1 MMRLRGTWVPL
12 LPGIWRTITAA
23 VIPILAIGVGIDY
36 LTGSKTSTWSPF
48 SHPASESSVALSG
61 VEDALPLAAWGWMLV
76 SNGLV
81 VIVGYVLRRR
91 LLTIWGL
98 VWVAALMTTI
108 GIGIGWTT
116 LPLTDTF
123 RSALMHITFRSAL
136 MHIGVGLF
144 AGAAAIGYALQ
155 PKAGG
160 TGGPE

>member
-12 LPGIWRTITAA
+12 LPGIWRTITTA

-36 LTGSKTSTWSPF
+36 LTGPETPSDDHHQT
-48 SHPASESSVALSG
+48 

-116 LPLTDTF
+116 LPLTG
-123 RSALMHITFRSAL
+123 TFRSAL
-136 MHIGVGLF
+136 MHIGVGF
-144 AGAAAIGYALQ
+144 WAGAAAIGYALQ

>member
-12 LPGIWRTITAA
+12 LPGIWRTIATD
-23 VIPILAIGVGIDY
+23 VIPILAIGAGIDY
-36 LTGSKTSTWSPF
+36 LTGPETP
-48 SHPASESSVALSG
+48 SVALSG

-116 LPLTDTF
+116 LPLTG
-123 RSALMHITFRSAL
+123 TFRSAL
-136 MHIGVGLF
+136 MHIGVGF
-144 AGAAAIGYALQ
+144 SAGAAAIGYALQ
-155 PKAGG
+155 PKAGNP
-160 TGGPE
+160 GGPE

>member
-12 LPGIWRTITAA
+12 LPGIWRTIATA
-23 VIPILAIGVGIDY
+23 VIPILAIGAGIDY
-36 LTGSKTSTWSPF
+36 LTGSKTPSDAHET
-48 SHPASESSVALSG
+48 G

-116 LPLTDTF
+116 LPLTG
-123 RSALMHITFRSAL
+123 TFRSAL
-136 MHIGVGLF
+136 MHIGVGF
-144 AGAAAIGYALQ
+144 CAGAAAIGYALQ

-160 TGGPE
+160 AGGPE

>member
-12 LPGIWRTITAA
+12 LPGIWRTIAKGG
-23 VIPILAIGVGIDY
+23 IPILAIGVGIDY
-36 LTGSKTSTWSPF
+36 LTGPDPETP
-48 SHPASESSVALSG
+48 SVALSG

-116 LPLTDTF
+116 LPLTG
-123 RSALMHITFRSAL
+123 TFRSAL
-136 MHIGVGLF
+136 MHIGVGLL
-144 AGAAAIGYALQ
+144 AGGVATGYALQ

>member
-12 LPGIWRTITAA
+12 LPGIWRTITTA
-23 VIPILAIGVGIDY
+23 VIPILAIGAGIDY
-36 LTGSKTSTWSPF
+36 LTGSKTPSDAHET
-48 SHPASESSVALSG
+48 G

-116 LPLTDTF
+116 LPLTGTF
-123 RSALMHITFRSAL
+123 RPAL
-136 MHIGVGLF
+136 MHIGVGF
-144 AGAAAIGYALQ
+144 CAGAAAIGYALQ

>member
-36 LTGSKTSTWSPF
+36 LTGTPD
-48 SHPASESSVALSG
+48 PPSVALSG

-116 LPLTDTF
+116 LPLTGTF
-123 RSALMHITFRSAL
+123 RSASALMHITFRLAL
-136 MHIGVGLF
+136 MHIAIGVGT
-144 AGAAAIGYALQ
+144 AAAAIGYALQ

>member
-23 VIPILAIGVGIDY
+23 VIPILAIGAGIDY
-36 LTGSKTSTWSPF
+36 LTGSKTSSDAHGT
-48 SHPASESSVALSG
+48 G

-116 LPLTDTF
+116 LPLTGAF
-123 RSALMHITFRSAL
+123 RPAL
-136 MHIGVGLF
+136 MHIGVGF
-144 AGAAAIGYALQ
+144 CAGAAAIGYALQ

>member
-12 LPGIWRTITAA
+12 LPGIWRTITTD
-23 VIPILAIGVGIDY
+23 VIPILAIGVGTDY
-36 LTGSKTSTWSPF
+36 LTGSKT
-48 SHPASESSVALSG
+48 SSVALSG

-116 LPLTDTF
+116 LPLTGTF
-123 RSALMHITFRSAL
+123 HSALMH
-136 MHIGVGLF
+136 MHIGVGF
-144 AGAAAIGYALQ
+144 CAGAAAIGYALQ

-160 TGGPE
+160 KPKAGGTGGPE

>member
-12 LPGIWRTITAA
+12 LPGIWRTITTN
-23 VIPILAIGVGIDY
+23 VIPILAIGTGINY
-36 LTGSKTSTWSPF
+36 LTG
-48 SHPASESSVALSG
+48 PASVIPVSGETPSVALSG

-76 SNGLV
+76 SDGLV
-81 VIVGYVLRRR
+81 AIVGYVLRRR

-98 VWVAALMTTI
+98 VWVAALLTTI

-116 LPLTDTF
+116 LPLTGTSTM
-123 RSALMHITFRSAL
+123 RTASL
-136 MHIGVGLF
+136 MHIGVGLC

-160 TGGPE
+160 TGGTGGPE

>member
-12 LPGIWRTITAA
+12 LPGIWRTIATD
-23 VIPILAIGVGIDY
+23 VIPILAIGTGIDY
-36 LTGSKTSTWSPF
+36 LTGPETP
-48 SHPASESSVALSG
+48 HDVVSG

-116 LPLTDTF
+116 LPLTG
-123 RSALMHITFRSAL
+123 TFRSAL
-136 MHIGVGLF
+136 MHIGVGF
-144 AGAAAIGYALQ
+144 CAGAAAIGYALQ

>member
-1 MMRLRGTWVPL
+1 MRLRGTWVPL
-12 LPGIWRTITAA
+12 LPGIWRTITTA
-23 VIPILAIGVGIDY
+23 VIPILAIGAGIDY
-36 LTGSKTSTWSPF
+36 LTGSKTPSDAHET
-48 SHPASESSVALSG
+48 G

-116 LPLTDTF
+116 LPLTGTF
-123 RSALMHITFRSAL
+123 RPAL
-136 MHIGVGLF
+136 MHIGVGF
-144 AGAAAIGYALQ
+144 CAGAAAIGYALQPKIGYALQ

>member
-12 LPGIWRTITAA
+12 LPGIWRTIATD
-23 VIPILAIGVGIDY
+23 VIPILTIGVGIDY
-36 LTGSKTSTWSPF
+36 LTGPETP
-48 SHPASESSVALSG
+48 SVALSG

-116 LPLTDTF
+116 LSLTG
-123 RSALMHITFRSAL
+123 TFRSAL

>member
-12 LPGIWRTITAA
+12 LPGIWRTIATA
-23 VIPILAIGVGIDY
+23 VIPILAIGAGIDY
-36 LTGSKTSTWSPF
+36 LTGSKTPSDAHET
-48 SHPASESSVALSG
+48 G

-116 LPLTDTF
+116 WTTLPLTGTLRHELF
-123 RSALMHITFRSAL
+123 RHSAL
-136 MHIGVGLF
+136 MHIGVGF
-144 AGAAAIGYALQ
+144 CAGAAAIGYALQ

>member
-12 LPGIWRTITAA
+12 LPGIWRTITTD
-23 VIPILAIGVGIDY
+23 VIPILAIGAGIDY
-36 LTGSKTSTWSPF
+36 LTSPET
-48 SHPASESSVALSG
+48 PSVALSG

-81 VIVGYVLRRR
+81 VIVGYVLRQR

-123 RSALMHITFRSAL
+123 RSAPTMRTASL
-136 MHIGVGLF
+136 MHIGVGLC

>member
-23 VIPILAIGVGIDY
+23 VIPILAIGAGIDY
-36 LTGSKTSTWSPF
+36 LTGPEA
-48 SHPASESSVALSG
+48 PSVALSG

-81 VIVGYVLRRR
+81 AIVGYVLRRR

-116 LPLTDTF
+116 LPLTGTF
-123 RSALMHITFRSAL
+123 RSALMHSAL
-136 MHIGVGLF
+136 MHIGVGF
-144 AGAAAIGYALQ
+144 YAGAAAIGYALQ